1 MNLSDADVY
10 PVLEKVLSNEDLSVR
25 DVERLLK
32 SEDLWALGFVANS
45 IKRKMYGNVCTYIRN
60 MILNYTNICVI
71 RCRFCAFW
79 RRREDPDAYLLSP
92 REAYERV
99 KNVKEKFDIKQVL
112 IQGGVNPEL
121 SIEYF
126 EEMFRLIKKLNVA
139 IHGLSPM
146 EIYYLAKRERM
157 SYKEVFDRLKAS
169 GLDTLPGGGAEL
181 LVERVRKILSPAKI
195 DTDTWLEIIEVAHKL
210 GINTS
215 VTMMFGHV
223 ETVEERAIHLYKLKE
238 LQRRSP
244 GSLAF
249 IAWNYE
255 PGGNELGKVI
265 KYPHGA
271 YELLKIVSVARMTF
285 RELIPH
291 IQAGWLT
298 VGKDAAQL
306 SLIYG
311 ADDWGGT
318 LYDERVIPA
327 TGMQVRFPRVE
338 EIKKWIS
345 YAGCVPRERDN
356 WYRVIE

>member
-1 MNLSDADVY
+1 MNLRDADVF
-10 PVLEKVLSNEDLSVR
+10 PILEKVLSNEDLSVR
-25 DVERLLK
+25 DIERLLK
-32 SEDLWALGFVANS
+32 SEDLWALGFVANKIRRS
-45 IKRKMYGNVCTYIRN
+45 MYGNVCTYIKN

-71 RCRFCAFW
+71 RCKFCAFW
-79 RRREDPDAYLLSP
+79 RNKGDPDAYLLSP
-92 REAYERV
+92 REAYKRV
-99 KNVKEKFDIKQVL
+99 KAVKEMYDIRQVL

-121 SIEYF
+121 GIEYF
-126 EEMFRLIKKLNVA
+126 EEMFRLIKRLGVA
-139 IHGLSPM
+139 IHALSPV
-146 EIYYLAKRERM
+146 EIHYIAKRERM
-157 SYKEVFDRLKAS
+157 SYREVFERLREA

-181 LVERVRKILSPAKI
+181 LVERVRKLISPAKI
-195 DTDTWLEIIEVAHKL
+195 DTETWLEIIEVAHKL

-223 ETVEERAIHLYKLKE
+223 ETIEERAIHLFRLKE
-238 LQRRSP
+238 LQKRAP

-255 PGGNELGKVI
+255 PGGNELGKVV

-271 YELLKIVSVARMTF
+271 YELLKIISVARMTF
-285 RELIPH
+285 RKLIPH
-291 IQAGWLT
+291 VQAGWLT

-327 TGMQVRFPRVE
+327 TGLKVDFPREE
-338 EIKKWIS
+338 EIRRWIS
-345 YAGCVPRERDN
+345 YAGCIPKERDN
-356 WYRVIE
+356 WYKVIE

>member
-1 MNLSDADVY
+1 MKLSDADVF
-10 PVLEKVLSNEDLSVR
+10 PILEKVLAGEDLSVR
-25 DVERLLK
+25 DIEKLLK
-32 SEDLWALGFVANS
+32 SEDLWALGLVANR
-45 IKRKMYGNVCTYIRN
+45 IKRKMYGNVCTYIKN

-71 RCRFCAFW
+71 RCKFCAFW
-79 RRREDPDAYLLSP
+79 RDKDSPDAYLLTP
-92 REAYERV
+92 MEAFLRV
-99 KNVKEKFDIKQVL
+99 KRVKERFGIRQVL

-126 EEMFRLIKKLNVA
+126 EEMFRLIKRLGVA
-139 IHGLSPM
+139 IHALSPM
-146 EIYYLAKRERM
+146 EIHYLAKKERM
-157 SYKEVFDRLKAS
+157 SYREVFERLREA
-169 GLDTLPGGGAEL
+169 GLDSLPGGGAEL
-181 LVERVRKILSPAKI
+181 LVERVRKVISPTKI
-195 DTDTWLEIIEVAHKL
+195 DTDTWIEIIEVAHRM
-210 GINTS
+210 GIKTS
-215 VTMMFGHV
+215 VTMMYGHV
-223 ETVEERAIHLYKLKE
+223 ETIEERAIHLYRLKE
-238 LQRRSP
+238 LQKRAP

-255 PGGNELGKVI
+255 PGGNELGKKI
-265 KYPHGA
+265 RYPHGA
-271 YELLKIVSVARMTF
+271 YELLKIISVARMTF

-327 TGMQVRFPRVE
+327 TGLEVSFPTEE
-338 EIKKWIS
+338 EIRRWIS
-345 YAGCVPRERDN
+345 YAGCVPKERDN